1 MKEIMDFLRRLFPN
15 FFTSV
20 LVLTYVISLVWWI
33 FLDRSAEEVPLSNY
47 LYTLLEGIIP
57 IFGGLGGLLL
67 AKKWGLF
74 SSIIGRSLF
83 FLSLGLVSWGI
94 GTIIFVGYYNLLLGV
109 EIPYPSLAD
118 VAYIV
123 SWPLWGI
130 GMIYL
135 SRATGAK
142 YALHNTSGKSVLIII
157 PLAIIALSYY
167 LLVHVAR
174 GGVISA
180 SEGLAKVFFDLAYPI
195 GDVVILTLVT
205 LIYGLSF
212 KYFGGKYKFAIY
224 VLLLG
229 FIVNY
234 FADFSFSY
242 QTTLETFVPGGLSD
256 LLFTTAMFALSF
268 GVNAIDSRILS
279 SKEDVAV

>member
-1 MKEIMDFLRRLFPN
+1 MNFLRRLFPN
-15 FFTSV
+15 SSTKTLV
-20 LVLTYVISLVWWI
+20 LVYIISVIWWL
-33 FLDRSAEEVPLSNY
+33 FLDRNAEEVPLSNY

-57 IFGGLGGLLL
+57 IWGGLYGLSV
-67 AKKWGLF
+67 AKRWGFF
-74 SSIIGRSLF
+74 SSVIGRSLL
-83 FLSLGLVSWGI
+83 FLSFGLISWGI
-94 GTIIFVGYYNLLLGV
+94 GTIIFVGYYNLFLGV

-118 VAYIV
+118 VAYII

-142 YALHNTSGKSVLIII
+142 AALHNASGKSVIIII
-157 PLAIIALSYY
+157 PVIVIALSYY

-195 GDVVILTLVT
+195 GDVVILTLAT

-224 VLLLG
+224 ILLLG
-229 FIVNY
+229 FVVNY

-242 QTTLETFVPGGLSD
+242 QTTLETFVPGGLPD

-268 GVNAIDSRILS
+268 GVTAIDSRVLS
-279 SKEDVAV
+279 VKENESI